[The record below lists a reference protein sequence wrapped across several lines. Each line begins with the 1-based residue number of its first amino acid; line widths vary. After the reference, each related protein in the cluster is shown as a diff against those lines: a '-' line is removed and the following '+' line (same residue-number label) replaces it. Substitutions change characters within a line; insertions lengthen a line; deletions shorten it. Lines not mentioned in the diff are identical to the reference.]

1 MYTTTVGCFPALS
14 RHVSLTRSVVWSYPI
29 KAGSHVIALIV
40 SVTAVAS
47 KSGIVIGRLYEN
59 NAQTIVNSGS
69 VWGGRDRLDRLCC
82 IRGISGFQCRAIQ
95 NRSKQK
101 SKPFRI
107 TAILLKFTEIYI
119 SPFPGSLILPPPGGD
134 KMRDPG
140 NEAEIYMETPCWS
153 TSGWAPTWRP

>member
-69 VWGGRDRLDRLCC
+69 VWGGRDRLDRPCC
-82 IRGISGFQCRAIQ
+82 IRGISGFQCHAIQ

-107 TAILLKFTEIYI
+107 WRKKEGRYAKLLTKIQVTAIFLEQDMQRKDFTQIY
-119 SPFPGSLILPPPGGD
+119 
-134 KMRDPG
+134 RDL
-140 NEAEIYMETPCWS
+140 YKLVSRVSHLT
-153 TSGWAPTWRP
+153 APWWR